1 MAKGPIPQSYDRA
14 QRAFHWIMAAVI
26 LIAIAIGVAA
36 WLSPE
41 HAPQRPGLMMLH
53 KSLGM
58 TALVLAVLRVV
69 YRAKAGA
76 PPYGETL
83 STLMRAAANLA
94 HFALY
99 ALMIA
104 LPVVGYVASTAGGHE
119 VSWFGVFLWPALVAP
134 DKALGHLAIQV
145 HFWLGW
151 TIIAVLALHVAAAAW
166 HLWVKRDDIFARM
179 WPGRATLAG

>member
-1 MAKGPIPQSYDRA
+1 MATPIPRSYDRA
-14 QRAFHWIMAAVI
+14 QRTLHWLMAALI
-26 LIAIAIGVAA
+26 LAAIPLGLAAASLPAGAPPRVA
-36 WLSPE
+36 L
-41 HAPQRPGLMMLH
+41 LMAH

-58 TALVLAVLRVV
+58 TVLVLAVLRLA
-69 YRAKAGA
+69 YRAAVGA
-76 PPYGETL
+76 PPYAEL
-83 STLMRAAANLA
+83 LAPLLRAGSQAA